1 MIDYIKKTITLNKSI
16 HQNKL
21 SLLNFGNGSVIDRK
35 KNIVFIKASGV
46 LPNKVNIKNIV
57 RIKLLKNNAYK
68 ITYNKNLIPSVDVNL
83 HIRIYNYLKNINSII
98 HVHSCFGTI
107 LSQLKIEPKC
117 IGTTHADFYNK
128 PIPLSEEF
136 KLKNEKQYDD
146 NIFLSIKKRLK
157 KEKNVP
163 PGILLRSHG
172 VLSWG
177 KNINKTIENSVAI
190 EFISKLYYHSLLIK
204 KNINIDKNL
213 INFHYY
219 RKNGKNKRYGQDR
232 K

>member
-1 MIDYIKKTITLNKSI
+1 M
-16 HQNKL
+16 
-21 SLLNFGNGSVIDRK
+21 
-35 KNIVFIKASGV
+35 
-46 LPNKVNIKNIV
+46 
-57 RIKLLKNNAYK
+57 
-68 ITYNKNLIPSVDVNL
+68 
-83 HIRIYNYLKNINSII
+83 
-98 HVHSCFGTI
+98 
-107 LSQLKIEPKC
+107 SQLKIEPKC

-136 KLKNEKQYDD
+136 KLKNEKQYDN

-177 KNINKTIENSVAI
+177 KDINKTIENSVAI

-204 KNINIDKNL
+204 KNINVHKNL

-219 RKNGKNKRYGQDR
+219 RKNGKNKKYGQDN